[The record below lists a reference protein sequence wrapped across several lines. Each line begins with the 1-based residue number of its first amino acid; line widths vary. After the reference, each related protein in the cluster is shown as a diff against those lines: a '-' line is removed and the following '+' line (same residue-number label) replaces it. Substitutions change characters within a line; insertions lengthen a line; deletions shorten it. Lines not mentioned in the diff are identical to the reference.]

1 MRGILRTLLSR
12 SVPPVANASA
22 EAFEV
27 VPTELSRFV
36 LTRLAPIVGVSPFP
50 LNELMLMSAAVVRFR
65 PTHIFDWGTHI
76 GASARVF
83 WETARRYD
91 IPAEIH
97 SIDLP
102 DDATHVEHPGG
113 DRGRLV
119 RGRRGVY
126 LHQGDGLDV
135 ALALCA
141 RLQPARPLFFVDGDH
156 SYESVKRELAGIIGS
171 VRSPTILLHDTFW
184 QGPESGYNVGPARAI
199 SEIRDRFKVLELQL
213 GLPGMTLLY

>member
-12 SVPPVANASA
+12 SASPVANASA

-36 LTRLAPIVGVSPFP
+36 LTRLVPIVGVSPFP
-50 LNELMLMSAAVVRFR
+50 LNELMLMSAAVVRLR
-65 PTHIFDWGTHI
+65 PTHLFDWGTHI

-91 IPAEIH
+91 IAAEIH

-102 DDATHVEHPGG
+102 DDASHVEHPGG
-113 DRGRLV
+113 KRGRLV
-119 RGRRGVY
+119 RGKPGVH

-135 ALALCA
+135 SLALCA
-141 RLQPARPLFFVDGDH
+141 RLRPERPLFFVDGDH
-156 SYESVKRELAGIIGS
+156 SYESVKRELTGITGH
-171 VRSPTILLHDTFW
+171 VKSPTILLHDTFW
-184 QGPESGYNVGPARAI
+184 QSAESGYNVGPAKAI
-199 SEIRDRFKVLELQL
+199 SEFRDRFKILELQL